1 MISNHEGRSVRRKWS
16 FIRRR
21 TDARNAGTPTLLV
34 RSAMEAVPAAAAAPC
49 RHCAASSLPPRLCRH
64 RRPPSTKHQIRS
76 RRENGGLVDRPNRA
90 PLSSSL
96 PSLPFHPGLPAYLC
110 FRRLLGPNSSHFEE
124 NILQRKFKSFCRRPL
139 NQGVSRSFNKLR
151 NYSKKTNHKLCKL
164 LI

>member
-21 TDARNAGTPTLLV
+21 TDARNAATPTLLV
-34 RSAMEAVPAAAAAPC
+34 RSAMEAVPAAASAAP
-49 RHCAASSLPPRLCRH
+49 LPPLRCLL
-64 RRPPSTKHQIRS
+64 PPSPPLPPPPPSFDQTPNTKPAGEWRS
-76 RRENGGLVDRPNRA
+76 RRPTQPSS
-90 PLSSSL
+90 PLSLSRR
-96 PSLPFHPGLPAYLC
+96 PFPPFLSIPACLC

-151 NYSKKTNHKLCKL
+151 NYSKTQL
-164 LI
+164 